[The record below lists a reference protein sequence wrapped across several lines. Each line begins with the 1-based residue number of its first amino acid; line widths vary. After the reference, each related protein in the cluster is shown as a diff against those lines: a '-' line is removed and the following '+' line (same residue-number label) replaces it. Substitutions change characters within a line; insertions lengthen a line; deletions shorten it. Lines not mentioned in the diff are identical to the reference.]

1 VAGRRT
7 NLALLVALALAFA
20 TGWLAF
26 AAGTGWGAAVV
37 IAHGVLGLG
46 VLVLTPW
53 KSTIARRGL
62 SKKRKGT
69 SSSLILTVLV
79 IVSLLAGI
87 AHSLGL
93 TGRVAGLTVMQI
105 HVGAAVGAVPF
116 AIGHLAR
123 RPAGVRR
130 TDLSRRNLL
139 RAMGVAGGGALLYA
153 GFESASK
160 VFSLIGQNR
169 RFTGSHEIGSH
180 EPARMPVTQWLNDSV
195 PSIDAGTWSLA
206 TKTVAGERRWTLDE
220 LLEHRHHL
228 TATLDCTGGW
238 YAEQEWT
245 GVPLRALLP
254 SAEGRS
260 VMVHSQTGYARRFP
274 IRDLDSLLLATEVEG
289 SPLSAGHGFPA
300 RLVAPGRRGF
310 WWVKWVDLIEVDDR
324 PWWIQLPFPME

>member
-1 VAGRRT
+1 MAGRRT
-7 NLALLVALALAFA
+7 NLGLLFALALAFA

-26 AAGTGWGAAVV
+26 AAGTGWGVGVV

-62 SKKRKGT
+62 SKKRRGT
-69 SSSLILTVLV
+69 NSSLVLTVLV
-79 IVSLLAGI
+79 VVSLLAGI

-105 HVGAAVGAVPF
+105 HVGTAVGAVPF
-116 AIGHLAR
+116 AIGHLVR
-123 RPAGVRR
+123 RTAGVRR

-139 RAMGVAGGGALLYA
+139 RGMGVAGGGALLY
-153 GFESASK
+153 GGIESVSK

-195 PSIDAGTWSLA
+195 PSIDSGTWSLA
-206 TKTVAGERRWTLDE
+206 VRTIAGERRWTLDE
-220 LLEHRHHL
+220 LLEHRRSL

-238 YAEQEWT
+238 Y
-245 GVPLRALLP
+245 
-254 SAEGRS
+254 
-260 VMVHSQTGYARRFP
+260 
-274 IRDLDSLLLATEVEG
+274 
-289 SPLSAGHGFPA
+289 
-300 RLVAPGRRGF
+300 
-310 WWVKWVDLIEVDDR
+310 
-324 PWWIQLPFPME
+324 